1 MKSYDVQSIYI
12 SATRDHVHEFVSK
25 PENLPKWTN
34 AFAQADSNQAEM
46 RTPSGSILVTLKTES
61 HPEAGT
67 VDWHMGMPDGS
78 VGHAYSRVTGDGK
91 NASIFSFVLMA
102 PPVPLERLE
111 GALAEQMKTLSS
123 ELKNLKGIIESNDR
137 R

>member
-1 MKSYDVQSIYI
+1 MKNYDVQSIHI
-12 SATRDHVHEFVSK
+12 SATRDQVHAFVSK
-25 PENLPKWTN
+25 PENLPKWTH
-34 AFAQADSNQAEM
+34 AFAYADSNQAEM
-46 RTPSGSILVTLKTES
+46 RTPSGSIRVALKTES
-61 HPEAGT
+61 HSEAGT

-78 VGHAYSRVTGDGK
+78 VGHAFSRVTVDGK

-111 GALAEQMKTLSS
+111 GALAEQMKTLAS

-137 R
+137 S

>member
-1 MKSYDVQSIYI
+1 
-12 SATRDHVHEFVSK
+12 
-25 PENLPKWTN
+25 
-34 AFAQADSNQAEM
+34 
-46 RTPSGSILVTLKTES
+46 
-61 HPEAGT
+61 
-67 VDWHMGMPDGS
+67 MPDGS

-137 R
+137 S